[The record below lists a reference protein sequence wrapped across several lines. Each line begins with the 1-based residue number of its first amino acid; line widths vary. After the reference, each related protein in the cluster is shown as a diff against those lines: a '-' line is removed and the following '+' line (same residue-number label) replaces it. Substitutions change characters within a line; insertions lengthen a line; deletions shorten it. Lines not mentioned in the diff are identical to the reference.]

1 MVAADK
7 YNVVIS
13 FVLKKKKKKKKKKQ
27 NSEIR
32 VYGC

>member
-13 FVLKKKKKKKKKKQ
+13 FVLKKKKAKFRDQGIWLLK
-27 NSEIR
+27 NML
-32 VYGC
+32 V